1 MGSAGDSTKTFDVIV
16 VGGGFSGIYQLR
28 TLREAGFNVR
38 MIESG
43 AALGGIWY
51 WNCYPGARVD
61 TAVPCYQFTA
71 DDSWQTWDWQQRFPG
86 RDEIQSY
93 MQHLDEVW
101 DLSKDVSYNS
111 RVTAMDWDD
120 NAKQWNTT
128 VEGDA
133 AGTFHSKF
141 VILSTGF
148 ASKLYI
154 PPYKDLD
161 TFRGELHHTGVWP
174 QSGVNLKGK
183 RVAVIGTGASGVQLI
198 QNAGRDASHLT
209 VFQRTPNTAIPM
221 VNPQVDDEWNQRMK
235 DNYADTKEKV
245 KKTFAGFDYEFADG
259 LASTKTKEERMELYE
274 KLFNTGECSDCFLC
288 VSIFPFRAIW
298 AELYPHSHASS
309 FPECFKRARERF
321 FEWLQM
327 VAYALQRQVSRSL
340 SSPVTKGRF
349 VGFAPRM
356 VAYGLFLRA
365 FH

>member
-1 MGSAGDSTKTFDVIV
+1 MMGSAGDSTKTFDVIV

-28 TLREAGFNVR
+28 SLREAGFNVR

-71 DDSWQTWDWQQRFPG
+71 DDSWKTWDWQQRFPG

-93 MQHLDEVW
+93 MRHLDEVW

-198 QNAGRDASHLT
+198 QNAGLDASHLT

-221 VNPQVDDEWNQRMK
+221 VNPHVDDEWNQRMK
-235 DNYADTKEKV
+235 DNYPETKEKV
-245 KKTFAGFDYEFADG
+245 KLTFAGFDYEFADG
-259 LASTKTKEERMELYE
+259 LASTKSKEERMEFYE
-274 KLFNTGECSDCFLC
+274 KLWNSGEFFCFLVWVC
-288 VSIFPFRAIW
+288 VSIVLLGAVLIG
-298 AELYPHSHASS
+298 LYSIPVRVHSQNMWQCMLHRYDIKICFFSGQKKGDSLASYQGS
-309 FPECFKRARERF
+309 SLTTQF
-321 FEWLQM
+321 LQS
-327 VAYALQRQVSRSL
+327 A
-340 SSPVTKGRF
+340 
-349 VGFAPRM
+349 
-356 VAYGLFLRA
+356 
-365 FH
+365 H